1 MTEFVVRRV
10 LIACDAVCENSTV
23 IETATRLAARWDV
36 ALHGVFVEDEGL
48 LQIAALPFAKQVSLG
63 AGSSEAWDETS
74 VEHHFVALAERT
86 RAALETAALERGV
99 DWSFAIVRDKPS
111 IASLSALESDLLVVA
126 GESRAFA
133 GQYRL
138 GSHWSTAA
146 FESTWPV
153 LLVRSDGTRKGDI
166 VALVQTSGGSARRA
180 VSASAKFAGAA
191 DRALTVL
198 VATPDVT
205 AAAVRDWVRTISAPA
220 AERCRVETISAERS
234 LLLQAV
240 ARQDGD
246 TLVVDADPSAA
257 DPAMLKAL
265 VARTKADVLLVR

>member
-10 LIACDAVCENSTV
+10 LIACDAVCENSAV
-23 IETATRLAARWDV
+23 IETAARLAARWDV

-63 AGSSEAWDETS
+63 AGASEEMDEAS

-86 RAALETAALERGV
+86 RAALEAAALERGV
-99 DWSFAIVRDKPS
+99 DWSFSIVRDKPS
-111 IASLSALESDLLVVA
+111 IASLSAMESDLLVVA
-126 GESRAFA
+126 GESRPFA

-146 FESTWPV
+146 FESTRPV
-153 LLVRSDGTRKGDI
+153 LLVRGDGPRQG
-166 VALVQTSGGSARRA
+166 VVVVLAQTGGMSARRA
-180 VSASAKFAGAA
+180 VSAAAKFAGAA

-198 VATPDVT
+198 MATPDVS
-205 AAAVRDWVRTISAPA
+205 AAEVREWVRAASAPA
-220 AERCRVETISAERS
+220 AGRCRVETVSVEPSS
-234 LLLQAV
+234 LAQAI
-240 ARQDGD
+240 AGFEGD

-257 DPAMLKAL
+257 DPALLKAL
-265 VARTKADVLLVR
+265 VARTKADVLFVR